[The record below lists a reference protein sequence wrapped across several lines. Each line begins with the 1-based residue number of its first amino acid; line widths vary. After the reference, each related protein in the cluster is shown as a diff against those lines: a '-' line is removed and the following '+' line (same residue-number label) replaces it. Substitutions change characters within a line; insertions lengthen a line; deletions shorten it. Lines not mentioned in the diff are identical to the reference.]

1 MKLLNIDVQTG
12 KTDEIE
18 LTAEEAVMIQREVSA
33 NPSDFDVLGR
43 RMVEQEL
50 LLLESKKT
58 NELLGRQVVDFD
70 LRLLLGGL

>member
-18 LTAEEAVMIQREVSA
+18 LTAEEAVMIQREVPA
-33 NPSDFDVLGR
+33 NPSEFDVLGR